1 MDRVP
6 ATQHPEIAP
15 AEFEKFLQMNA
26 MAKRE
31 RASLR
36 RRSSILSVSFTASDA
51 EQEQEEG
58 VARDQLQQLSS
69 NNTSDTSGEQHDQ
82 GLNENESQRKTRLRR
97 SISLGTISAAG
108 KVSNVYC
115 KRIRITY
122 LNISF
127 RESDALT

>member
-1 MDRVP
+1 MVCRVP

-15 AEFEKFLQMNA
+15 AEFEKFLQINA

-58 VARDQLQQLSS
+58 VTRDHLQQPSKNS
-69 NNTSDTSGEQHDQ
+69 SDTSGEQQHHQ
-82 GLNENESQRKTRLRR
+82 GLDENESQRKTRLRR

-108 KVSNVYC
+108 KESE
-115 KRIRITY
+115 RIR
-122 LNISF
+122 
-127 RESDALT
+127 